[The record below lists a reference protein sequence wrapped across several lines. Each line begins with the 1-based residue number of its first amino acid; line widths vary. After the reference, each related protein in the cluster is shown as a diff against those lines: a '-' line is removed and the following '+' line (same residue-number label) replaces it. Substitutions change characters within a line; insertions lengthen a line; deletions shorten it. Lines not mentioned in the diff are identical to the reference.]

1 MKALVI
7 YIMRFGLNVIYFFM
21 KLRPTDKKRVLFLSR
36 QSDTLTEDF
45 KILLK
50 TVGVVLFGKGA
61 R

>member
-1 MKALVI
+1 
-7 YIMRFGLNVIYFFM
+7 MRSY
-21 KLRPTDKKRVLFLSR
+21 R
-36 QSDTLTEDF
+36 DF